1 MNVMSWDHIK
11 RGLPSVPL
19 SVWLLGLALWLGL
32 SSGQG
37 AHGFVSTFNAG
48 FGRALGE
55 FALILL
61 PSFVLAAAME
71 RHSVRT
77 TGRLPLLVAPWAG
90 AGMVCPDTAY
100 AALSPIAGRQKLAV
114 AMGAYAGFKLL
125 FPAGPLIVATGLG
138 LGQGQM
144 QNQLLWYSL
153 LVFLPV
159 WGVGVWWAWRMGG
172 SEGVDSAALVPTSTD
187 GVSSNMGRLLAPFI
201 LMALLL
207 GIGMFWESR
216 SAGLLYLTQPK
227 GALMAAAMLAWWL
240 VPPDGRRDCLDAAL
254 RRTGSLLL
262 VIGMASA
269 FGAVLLGTG
278 VLDGWALA
286 GKGWRGVLSLFV
298 LTALF
303 KLIQGSSM
311 ATFAAVT
318 PVAAAFQAISQ
329 LPVEAA
335 VLAICAGSFV
345 SILPNDSFYW
355 LVRRDALVR
364 TSEGRSLAV
373 LAMGSLLQALTAL
386 VTVGLVVL

>member
-1 MNVMSWDHIK
+1 MNTMRWDHVK
-11 RGLPSVPL
+11 RVLPSAPL

-37 AHGFVSTFNAG
+37 AQGFVSTFNAG

-61 PSFVLAAAME
+61 PSFVLAAAMA
-71 RHSVRT
+71 RQGVPT
-77 TGRLPLLVAPWAG
+77 AGRLPVLVAPWAG
-90 AGMVCPDTAY
+90 AYMVCPDTAY
-100 AALSPIAGRQKLAV
+100 AALSPIAGRHKLAV

-138 LGQGQM
+138 LGQGQ
-144 QNQLLWYSL
+144 LLWYGL

-172 SEGVDSAALVPTSTD
+172 EEASDGSGSAPATTD
-187 GVSSNMGRLLAPFI
+187 ERPCGMGRLLAPFA

-207 GIGMFWESR
+207 GIGMVWESR

-227 GALMAAAMLAWWL
+227 GALMAAAALAWWL
-240 VPPDGRRDCLDAAL
+240 VPPHARRDCVDAAL

-262 VIGMASA
+262 VIGVASA
-269 FGAVLLGTG
+269 FGAVLLGTRI
-278 VLDGWALA
+278 LDGWAL
-286 GKGWRGVLSLFV
+286 GGQGWRGVLSLFV

-318 PVAAAFQAISQ
+318 PVAAAFQASNP

-355 LVRRDALVR
+355 LVRRDALALAP
-364 TSEGRSLAV
+364 EWRSSVVLAV
-373 LAMGSLLQALTAL
+373 GALLQALTAL
-386 VTVGLVVL
+386 AGVWLLVL

>member
-1 MNVMSWDHIK
+1 MGFMSLNHIG
-11 RGLPSVPL
+11 RFLPSAPL

-32 SSGQG
+32 GSGQG
-37 AHGFVSTFNAG
+37 AAGFVNTFNAG

-61 PSFVLAAAME
+61 PSFVLAGAMA
-71 RHSVRT
+71 RQQVNT
-77 TGRLPLLVAPWAG
+77 TGRLAALVAPWAG

-114 AMGAYAGFKLL
+114 ALGAYAGFKLL

-138 LGQGQM
+138 LGQGQ
-144 QNQLLWYSL
+144 LLWYGL

-159 WGVGVWWAWRMGG
+159 WGVGVWWAWQMGG
-172 SEGVDSAALVPTSTD
+172 NAAAGSDGAAPLATNEGTS
-187 GVSSNMGRLLAPFI
+187 GMGRLMAPFVF
-201 LMALLL
+201 MALLL
-207 GIGMFWESR
+207 AVGMVWESR
-216 SAGLLYLTQPK
+216 NAGLLYLTQPK
-227 GALMAAAMLAWWL
+227 GALMAAALLAWWM
-240 VPPDGRRDCLDAAL
+240 VPPEERRECLEAAL

-278 VLDGWALA
+278 VLDGWVLA
-286 GKGWRGVLSLFV
+286 GDGWRGVLSLFV
-298 LTALF
+298 LTAVF
-303 KLIQGSSM
+303 KVIQGSSM

-318 PVAAAFQAISQ
+318 PVAAAFMANSP
-329 LPVEAA
+329 LPMEAA

-355 LVRRDALVR
+355 LVRRDALVSA
-364 TSEGRSLAV
+364 SEWRSLTTLAV
-373 LAMGSLLQALTAL
+373 GALLQALTAL
-386 VTVGLVVL
+386 AMVVLLVL